1 MNLDRLRT
9 FRVLSG
15 SLHVRRT
22 AAQLHLSQSAVSQ
35 QISTLE
41 EELGVLLLERIGRRV
56 FLTPAGRALADE
68 AGKILA
74 AVDRAVEAVRTYG
87 TGESGR
93 LRLGAST
100 TPGIYLVPDV
110 LGRFR
115 AALPQVEVTFR
126 IANSAAIER
135 ALVENELDL
144 GIIGEN
150 ISEQELFEVVIG
162 EDHIVGVGAPAL
174 LGASGRTRRRVARRL
189 RPADLARLP
198 LLAREE
204 GSATRRYVDREL
216 AGIGVRPTVAFEFPS
231 PEAQVRAAAAGLGL
245 AFVSRR
251 VAADHL
257 AAGTVVEV
265 SIAGLRMIRSIVG
278 AYHRDKHVS
287 TAMRQLIDLARRQ
300 LHPSR

>member
-9 FRVLSG
+9 FRVLAG
-15 SLHVRRT
+15 CLHVRRT

-35 QISTLE
+35 QIGTLE
-41 EELGVLLLERIGRRV
+41 EELGVMLLERIGRRV
-56 FLTPAGRALADE
+56 FLTPAGRALAED

-74 AVDRAVEAVRTYG
+74 SVDRAIEAVRTYG

-100 TPGIYLVPDV
+100 TPGIYLLPDV

-115 AALPQVEVTFR
+115 AALPHVEVTFR

-135 ALVENELDL
+135 ALLDNELDL
-144 GIIGEN
+144 GIVGEN
-150 ISEQELFEVVIG
+150 VTADELFQVAIG
-162 EDHIVGVGAPAL
+162 DDLIIAVGAPAL
-174 LGASGRTRRRVARRL
+174 LGMSGRARGGRARRL

-198 LLAREE
+198 ILAREP

-216 AGIGVRPTVAFEFPS
+216 DGIGIRPTVAFELPS

-251 VAADHL
+251 VAASHV
-257 AAGTVVEV
+257 AAGTLAAV
-265 SIAGLRMIRSIVG
+265 SVAGLRMVRPIVG

-300 LHPSR
+300 AHPSS